1 RDPGHRT
8 VRESLLH
15 LDVHHGDILPA
26 GVGLRKMSGGFG
38 IHRRLADQRP
48 EVPGAGVKL
57 ATEHAFDGREG
68 GGRTVTA
75 LTVHAEEIAPR
86 IGTVVIADYLH
97 VHDDRFSLA
106 SPTERNGAKIMP
118 LQPFVT

>member
-1 RDPGHRT
+1 MPRVPSASRLPMAPEMSSALFFVVFISRYLPASGGAVGGPHRGPGHRT

-57 ATEHAFDGREG
+57 AAEHAF
-68 GGRTVTA
+68 
-75 LTVHAEEIAPR
+75 
-86 IGTVVIADYLH
+86 
-97 VHDDRFSLA
+97 
-106 SPTERNGAKIMP
+106 
-118 LQPFVT
+118 